1 MLLTNDLREDG
12 FGAQYQS
19 ILWTILFAEVN
30 GHTFLYSDIPRMDNP
45 TDNARKFLDDA
56 VKTMNIQ
63 GHYPRVDS
71 LGKQLIFAPKWPFFY
86 GEIENN
92 MEKYHDSK
100 SFQKLKSFYYANKTS
115 PYDSL
120 HTHVAIHIRRPMKF
134 DTRTAGATTP
144 NTYYLNI
151 MKHLQTFFLQ
161 NQKPLLFHLYSQGDE
176 SQFQEFREFP
186 IKFHFLEDTFETF
199 QGLVFADILVTSE
212 SSYSYTAAL
221 LSNGMIVYKQF
232 WHPPRNGWL
241 IVKE

>member
-45 TDNARKFLDDA
+45 TQDSKTFLENA
-56 VKTMNIQ
+56 VNHMNIKD
-63 GHYPRVDS
+63 HYPKVDS

-92 MEKYHDSK
+92 MEKYHDSQ
-100 SFQKLKSFYYANKTS
+100 SFQKLKSFYYANKTN
-115 PYDSL
+115 PYDSN
-120 HTHVAIHIRRPMKF
+120 HTHVAVHIRRPMKF
-134 DTRTAGATTP
+134 DIGTLGNSTP
-144 NTYYLNI
+144 NIYYIQI
-151 MKHLQTFFLQ
+151 MKRIQEMFAQ
-161 NQKPLLFHLYSQGDE
+161 SQKPLLFHIFSQGEE
-176 SQFQEFREFP
+176 SLFSEFKEFN
-186 IKFHFLEDTFETF
+186 IQLHLEDDTFESF
-199 QGLVFADILVTSE
+199 KGLVFADIVVTSA
-212 SSYSYTAAL
+212 SSFSYTAAL
-221 LSNGMIVYKQF
+221 LSRGIIIYKQF